1 MKKLKNGFKKM
12 ILINNTVFGE
22 TMESVRK
29 HKDIKFITT
38 KKNYLVSELSY
49 HTKRFLTEN
58 VLRNKY

>member
-38 KKNYLVSELSY
+38 KKKLFGVR
-49 HTKRFLTEN
+49 TKLP
-58 VLRNKY
+58 Y